1 MSDRTSPTP
10 LSRRTVVV
18 GAGALGTGLVVAGCA
33 TEDVDGGGADGTGTA
48 APGTAPGTVLGPAAE
63 VPVGSAKIYGAQGVV
78 VTQATGGSFAAFSTV
93 CPHQG
98 CAVAAVE
105 GATIVCPCHG
115 SRFALDGSVEQGP
128 ATSGLSSR
136 GVTVANDQLTL
147 S

>member
-1 MSDRTSPTP
+1 MPDHPSPVP
-10 LSRRTVVV
+10 LTRRTVVV
-18 GAGALGTGLVVAGCA
+18 GAGALGAGLVVAGCA
-33 TEDVDGGGADGTGTA
+33 TEDTGTGEA
-48 APGTAPGTVLGPAAE
+48 APRTSTAGTVLGPAAE
-63 VPVGSAKIYGAQGVV
+63 VPVGSAKIYGTQGIV

-128 ATSGLSSR
+128 ATSPLSSR
-136 GVTVANDQLTL
+136 GVSVANDQLTL

>member
-1 MSDRTSPTP
+1 MPDRTSPTP

-18 GAGALGTGLVVAGCA
+18 GAGALGAGLVVVGCA
-33 TEDVDGGGADGTGTA
+33 TEDTGTGEA
-48 APGTAPGTVLGPAAE
+48 APRTSTAGTVLGPATE
-63 VPVGSAKIYGAQGVV
+63 VPVGSAKIYGTQGVV